1 MCRAAAG
8 GSAAAGRPSGAQS
21 CRGRGPGAPGALPGG
36 AGPAGLS
43 RVTATVRLSPALYE
57 AQEKVRISSEVK
69 DMKKQTP
76 DLRVITQRNKSVEE
90 DSADKNQTSC
100 SEKVSRENATCSYES
115 TVVKLPVIASF
126 AGTTKKIVMVRHPAP
141 SQKPSYCRSNF
152 HVNSSPISL
161 EKTKAVS
168 KVKNRVH
175 MLQMDPQ
182 NLKRDKTAEI
192 DTVIRE
198 SDEFSSTDSDT
209 SKNISRKGKITRE
222 SCKKRSSVISKAKQ
236 QDLDVESVRVLR
248 KRSKQPSVRS
258 AREQLEEARD
268 VTRPDISKIYEKNFQ
283 QSKPEEPTSTPALPV
298 KVVARSIDEIIAS
311 LQSTSPSPSDQT
323 IKELLESV
331 LGQNYNI
338 KTEQAPIEY
347 EEIKTES
354 QVLPSFHQASLKTPV
369 VQKESQAAENESR
382 PKDEL
387 LTYNKQVKQAPSSD
401 VLQVEGKAISK
412 IKPNEVQKEL
422 QKEYGLQQS
431 LPPQASN
438 VKGQHYPSIHRL
450 CTAFPSFI
458 LPPYLQ
464 LVSRV
469 YHTLDRRGHNI
480 LFTAEDT
487 DNKEEETMC
496 SKCIYLK
503 EQSESKRIYY
513 EGVPISEQFQN
524 NRMDGIHFLPPHT
537 SKNLTERQKVAEY
550 CLKKPQL
557 QLLGEKSNVIEDV
570 VFEDFF
576 TDHEELEA
584 EQDDHDFYD
593 YGLVKHAGQDAL
605 AFVLE
610 RSFFDSDYGCLRTK
624 SLLRRCQSLP
634 DFSDSESSETSW
646 IKGSVSALEMTAFQD
661 ETTLNMSDN
670 FKTSMEE
677 LKVMK
682 QQIAEPDVGTEIGKS
697 SPTKHPLNQIC
708 DDLQSMQTDI
718 PAEKMPTLTGQEDSE
733 NDIVLAERPQKTGIK
748 YTVFPRRKKTKK
760 SKKIINTGKLEVVTK
775 KLSQPPKILK
785 RSMSLGRLP
794 IHDKFSIKVSSA
806 INQYQSPSIPCL
818 LDFEKFAEV
827 RGGIPKQTCACIGT
841 ASEEK
846 DTELLKG
853 TEMVASQEA
862 NLQIE
867 LVDSIQPVLLEGAT
881 VTTEDLE
888 KEVRRLTELIEKEE
902 HPSAFHYCRRGAI
915 QRKLGKLKSAMD
927 DLEKAISL
935 EPLLLNAYW
944 HRHLI
949 YLFQDRISA
958 ALDDLHFITKWSKNK
973 ADTYLSMAEIYRKQ
987 GDNTLAIISY
997 SSAIQCSPTDDD
1009 IYFRRAELYFE
1020 ENKLLLAMDD
1030 YTKCF
1035 QYNPKRTDA
1044 LMKHGIH
1051 FFDCSVLTTAIQDFT
1066 AVINEDPSNAQARL
1080 YRGRA
1085 YAKQQQYGNAIQDLG
1100 AAVHLDPSCW
1110 LAFYYRGCI
1119 LRQIDPKRAVQ
1130 DFSVSV
1136 LINDTQKNLRSF
1148 LHRGIIYSEQCQ
1160 WSLAICDFESVLALD
1175 SSVISA
1181 YLNIGLI
1188 LLLHLNQCYEAIRQ
1202 FTNAIE
1208 TDPLNVRAY
1217 VCRALAYHKINNL
1230 PNAVKDINRA
1240 IHLYPNKSQLCILR
1254 GQYLMEL
1261 KKYELASLCVHQ
1273 LAEMDEGNPVQQAL
1287 IQSFCQNHN
1296 TAIECLREATAT
1308 QPEPSVFVILGKIQM
1323 KAKKTKDAVRSFK
1336 KAMKLLMT
1344 SVKILPNTFE
1354 AAEMY
1359 YLTGLCYMEQKS
1371 LLQACDAFSTAIRLH
1386 SSYPDA
1392 FYQRGLC
1399 RMQLRQAKC
1408 IQDFNRALALCPS
1421 HFQAYMSRAAYYGS
1435 KGRYSK
1441 AILNCNE
1448 AIKILPN
1455 SVRAYFY
1462 RGTLKYQNKT
1472 FKTAIEDLSKTIDLN
1487 KTCILAYYN
1496 RAVCYHQL
1504 KDFRKAL
1511 KDYGILLLLELSK
1524 EIAFKVLINRGLLY
1538 MELGDYAN
1546 ACEDFK
1552 EATLLNPDDSQ
1563 IFQAIGIC
1571 YHKLHEFEEAVRS
1584 FDQVLKLDPISV
1596 GAYVGRGNSYMEN
1609 GHEVGRKRA
1618 QKDFLRAIHL
1628 NPRCVK
1634 ARICL
1639 GYNLQALGKFQR
1651 AWRQFTVAI
1660 CIDPKCHAAYD
1671 GRASV
1676 CLQMG
1681 ETFAAFQDTNAALQ
1695 LTTTAPLLTNR
1706 GVINQLMGYLPC
1718 AMKDYQQAISVDPN
1732 YALAYFNAANIYFF
1746 NRQFSQ
1752 AYCYY
1757 SKVLQLDPR
1766 NESAVMNRAITNTLL
1781 NNIEE
1786 AKEDFE
1792 KAISLCPFSAAVYFN
1807 RANFYNGLKQYE
1819 LAEKDI
1825 STALSIQ
1832 PNDALMYKFRADIRG
1847 KLGFNKEAVE
1857 DYKQAISIQ
1866 EQIDSM

>member
-1 MCRAAAG
+1 MR
-8 GSAAAGRPSGAQS
+8 
-21 CRGRGPGAPGALPGG
+21 
-36 AGPAGLS
+36 
-43 RVTATVRLSPALYE
+43 
-57 AQEKVRISSEVK
+57 
-69 DMKKQTP
+69 KQTP
-76 DLRVITQRNKSVEE
+76 DIRVMTQRNKSVEE
-90 DSADKNQTSC
+90 DSADKNQRSL
-100 SEKVSRENATCSYES
+100 SEKVNRENATCSHES

-126 AGTTKKIVMVRHPAP
+126 AGTTKKILMVKHPLP
-141 SQKPSYCRSNF
+141 PQKPSYCRSNF
-152 HVNSSPISL
+152 HVNSSPVSL
-161 EKTKAVS
+161 EKRKAVS
-168 KVKNRVH
+168 KVKDRVH
-175 MLQMDPQ
+175 MLQMGSQ
-182 NLKRDKTAEI
+182 NLKRDKTEEI
-192 DTVIRE
+192 DTLIKV
-198 SDEFSSTDSDT
+198 SDEFSPTDSDT

-222 SCKKRSSVISKAKQ
+222 SCKKRSRVISKAKQ
-236 QDLDVESVRVLR
+236 QDLDVESGKVLR
-248 KRSKQPSVRS
+248 KGSKQPSVRS

-268 VTRPDISKIYEKNFQ
+268 VTRPDASKIYEKNFQ

-338 KTEQAPIEY
+338 KMEAPREH

-369 VQKESQAAENESR
+369 VQKESQAAENESQ
-382 PKDEL
+382 PKYEL
-387 LTYNKQVKQAPSSD
+387 LTYNKQAPSLD

-412 IKPNEVQKEL
+412 IKPAEVQKEL
-422 QKEYGLQQS
+422 QEEHDLQQS

-438 VKGQHYPSIHRL
+438 IKSQHYPGIHRL

-487 DNKEEETMC
+487 DSKEEEPTC
-496 SKCIYLK
+496 SNYIYLK
-503 EQSESKRIYY
+503 EQAERKRICY

-524 NRMDGIHFLPPHT
+524 NQRDGIHFLHPHT
-537 SKNLTERQKVAEY
+537 SKSPHECQKVAEY

-557 QLLGEKSNVIEDV
+557 QLLGEKVSIYPEALKVFWAPAPPKFSAPISSLKEILFPTYESNVIEDV

-576 TDHEELEA
+576 TDHEEDLEA
-584 EQDDHDFYD
+584 EQDDHDFCD
-593 YGLVKHAGQDAL
+593 YGM
-605 AFVLE
+605 
-610 RSFFDSDYGCLRTK
+610 TK
-624 SLLRRCQSLP
+624 RLLRRCQSLP
-634 DFSDSESSETSW
+634 DFSDSESSETSL
-646 IKGSVSALEMTAFQD
+646 IKRSVSALEMTAFKD
-661 ETTLNMSDN
+661 ETTLNMSAN
-670 FKTSMEE
+670 FKTSMKE

-682 QQIAEPDVGTEIGKS
+682 QQIAETEVETEIGKS
-697 SPTKHPLNQIC
+697 SPTKHLLNQLC
-708 DDLQSMQTDI
+708 DDPQSMQTDI
-718 PAEKMPTLTGQEDSE
+718 PVEKMPNLTGQEDSE
-733 NDIVLAERPQKTGIK
+733 NDVVERPQKAGIK
-748 YTVFPRRKKTKK
+748 CTVFPRRRKTKK
-760 SKKIINTGKLEVVTK
+760 SKKIIRPRILEAVIK

-785 RSMSLGRLP
+785 RSVSLGRLH
-794 IHDKFSIKVSSA
+794 IHDKFSIKVSAA
-806 INQYQSPSIPCL
+806 IKQYRSHSIPCL
-818 LDFEKFAEV
+818 LDFEKFAKK
-827 RGGIPKQTCACIGT
+827 RGGIPKETSARMWVSGIWICWFEETFPPSGT
-841 ASEEK
+841 ASEES

-853 TEMVASQEA
+853 TETVDCKEA

-881 VTTEDLE
+881 VSIEDLE
-888 KEVRRLTELIEKEE
+888 EEVRRLTELIEKEE
-902 HPSAFHYCRRGAI
+902 HSSAFHYCRRGAI

-958 ALDDLHFITKWSKNK
+958 ALDDLNFITKWNKNK
-973 ADTYLSMAEIYRKQ
+973 ADTYLSRAEIYRKQ
-987 GDNTLAIISY
+987 GDNTLAILNY

-1020 ENKLLLAMDD
+1020 ENQLLLAMDD
-1030 YTKCF
+1030 YAKCF

-1051 FFDCSVLTTAIQDFT
+1051 FFDHSVLTIAIQDFT
-1066 AVINEDPSNAQARL
+1066 AVIKEDPSNAQARL
-1080 YRGRA
+1080 YRGRV
-1085 YAKQQQYGNAIQDLG
+1085 YAKQQQYRNAIQDF
-1100 AAVHLDPSCW
+1100 AVAVHLDPSCW

-1136 LINDTQKNLRSF
+1136 LINDTQENFCSF
-1148 LHRGIIYSEQCQ
+1148 LHRGIVYSEQCQ

-1175 SSVISA
+1175 SSVIFA

-1188 LLLHLNQCYEAIRQ
+1188 LLLHLNQYYEAIQQ

-1208 TDPLNVRAY
+1208 TDPLSVQAY
-1217 VCRALAYHKINNL
+1217 VCRAQAYQKINNL
-1230 PNAVKDINRA
+1230 PNALKDIGRA
-1240 IHLYPNKSQLCILR
+1240 IHLYPNKSQLCVLR

-1261 KKYELASLCVHQ
+1261 KKYELASLCIYQ
-1273 LAEMDEGNPVQQAL
+1273 LAEMDEESFTSQPVQQGL
-1287 IQSFCQNHN
+1287 IQSFCQNHSK
-1296 TAIECLREATAT
+1296 AIECLQEATAT
-1308 QPEPSVFVILGKIQM
+1308 QPEPAMFVILGKIQM

-1336 KAMKLLMT
+1336 NAMKLLMT
-1344 SVKILPNTFE
+1344 SAKILPNTFE

-1371 LLQACDAFSTAIRLH
+1371 LLQARDAFSMAIRLH

-1399 RMQLRQAKC
+1399 RMQLREAKC
-1408 IQDFNRALALCPS
+1408 IRDFNQVLVLCPS

-1448 AIKILPN
+1448 AIKILPD
-1455 SVRAYFY
+1455 SVQAYFY

-1472 FKTAIEDLSKTIDLN
+1472 FKAAIEDLSKTIDLN

-1496 RAVCYHQL
+1496 RAICYYQI

-1511 KDYGILLLLELSK
+1511 KDYGILLLLELNK

-1538 MELGDYAN
+1538 MELGDYAS

-1552 EATLLNPDDSQ
+1552 EANILSPDDSQ
-1563 IFQAIGIC
+1563 IFHTMGIC
-1571 YHKLHEFEEAVRS
+1571 YHRLHEFKEAVRS
-1584 FDQVLKLDPISV
+1584 FDQVLKLDPVSV
-1596 GAYVGRGNSYMEN
+1596 DAYVGRGNSYMEN
-1609 GHEVGRKRA
+1609 GHEAGCKQA

-1628 NPRCVK
+1628 NPKCIK

-1639 GYNLQALGKFQR
+1639 GYNLQALGKLQR

-1660 CIDPKCHAAYD
+1660 CIDPKCYVAYD

-1681 ETFAAFQDTNAALQ
+1681 ETFAAFQDTNAALK

-1732 YALAYFNAANIYFF
+1732 YALAYFNAANIYFH

-1752 AYCYY
+1752 AYHYY

-1786 AKEDFE
+1786 AKKDFE
-1792 KAISLCPFSAAVYFN
+1792 KAICLCPFSAAVYFN

-1825 STALSIQ
+1825 SIGNLYLSVMIMFGSILAITITNYLALFHDSESMCVFLLVHFL
-1832 PNDALMYKFRADIRG
+1832 PNLTRYYDVIKK
-1847 KLGFNKEAVE
+1847 KLN
-1857 DYKQAISIQ
+1857 
-1866 EQIDSM
+1866 

>member
-1 MCRAAAG
+1 MGSTLALEPFLPELFLSTTITAKRPPSPDQPDVGGGHPLFFLHLLLPGTQGLDPPGRTRRALQLPCPAPPPAGPCLPAACFSAAGCPPFQPPPPGAG
-8 GSAAAGRPSGAQS
+8 GSGGPVLPGPRPRGTGSAPGRCRACRAFAGHAQGAPFM
-21 CRGRGPGAPGALPGG
+21 GAVRGPGGVVWLVA
-36 AGPAGLS
+36 
-43 RVTATVRLSPALYE
+43 
-57 AQEKVRISSEVK
+57 KVRIFSEVR

-76 DLRVITQRNKSVEE
+76 DLRVMTQRNKSVEE
-90 DSADKNQTSC
+90 DGADKNQRSC
-100 SEKVSRENATCSYES
+100 SEKVNRENATCSHKS
-115 TVVKLPVIASF
+115 KVVKLPVIASF
-126 AGTTKKIVMVRHPAP
+126 AGTTKKIVMVKHSAP
-141 SQKPSYCRSNF
+141 PQKPSYCRSNF
-152 HVNSSPISL
+152 HVNSSPIPL

-168 KVKNRVH
+168 KVKDRVR

-182 NLKRDKTAEI
+182 NLKRDKTEEI
-192 DTVIRE
+192 DTVIKD

-209 SKNISRKGKITRE
+209 IKNISRKGKISRE
-222 SCKKRSSVISKAKQ
+222 SCKKRSRVISKAKQ
-236 QDLDVESVRVLR
+236 QDLGVESGRVLR
-248 KRSKQPSVRS
+248 KGSKQPSVRS

-268 VTRPDISKIYEKNFQ
+268 VTRPDTSKIYEKNFQ

-338 KTEQAPIEY
+338 KMEAPIEH

-354 QVLPSFHQASLKTPV
+354 QVLPSFHEASLKSPII
-369 VQKESQAAENESR
+369 QKESQAKQNESQ

-387 LTYNKQVKQAPSSD
+387 LTYNKQVKQAPSLD

-412 IKPNEVQKEL
+412 IKPDEVQKEL
-422 QKEYGLQQS
+422 QEEHDLQRS

-438 VKGQHYPSIHRL
+438 V
-450 CTAFPSFI
+450 
-458 LPPYLQ
+458 
-464 LVSRV
+464 
-469 YHTLDRRGHNI
+469 
-480 LFTAEDT
+480 
-487 DNKEEETMC
+487 
-496 SKCIYLK
+496 
-503 EQSESKRIYY
+503 ES
-513 EGVPISEQFQN
+513 V
-524 NRMDGIHFLPPHT
+524 
-537 SKNLTERQKVAEY
+537 
-550 CLKKPQL
+550 
-557 QLLGEKSNVIEDV
+557 
-570 VFEDFF
+570 
-576 TDHEELEA
+576 
-584 EQDDHDFYD
+584 
-593 YGLVKHAGQDAL
+593 
-605 AFVLE
+605 
-610 RSFFDSDYGCLRTK
+610 
-624 SLLRRCQSLP
+624 
-634 DFSDSESSETSW
+634 
-646 IKGSVSALEMTAFQD
+646 
-661 ETTLNMSDN
+661 
-670 FKTSMEE
+670 
-677 LKVMK
+677 
-682 QQIAEPDVGTEIGKS
+682 
-697 SPTKHPLNQIC
+697 
-708 DDLQSMQTDI
+708 
-718 PAEKMPTLTGQEDSE
+718 
-733 NDIVLAERPQKTGIK
+733 
-748 YTVFPRRKKTKK
+748 
-760 SKKIINTGKLEVVTK
+760 
-775 KLSQPPKILK
+775 
-785 RSMSLGRLP
+785 SLGRLP
-794 IHDKFSIKVSSA
+794 VHDKISIKVSPA
-806 INQYQSPSIPCL
+806 IKQYQSPSIPCL
-818 LDFEKFAEV
+818 LDFEKFAKA
-827 RGGIPKQTCACIGT
+827 RGGIPKETSARMWVSGIWNCWFDENFPPSGT

-853 TEMVASQEA
+853 TETVDSQEA
-862 NLQIE
+862 NPQIE
-867 LVDSIQPVLLEGAT
+867 LVDSMQPVLLEGAT
-881 VTTEDLE
+881 VSIEDLE

-958 ALDDLHFITKWSKNK
+958 ALDDLNFITKWSKNK

-987 GDNTLAIISY
+987 GDNTLAIINY

-1009 IYFRRAELYFE
+1009 IYCRRAELYFE
-1020 ENKLLLAMDD
+1020 ENQLLLAMDD
-1030 YTKCF
+1030 YAKCF

-1051 FFDCSVLTTAIQDFT
+1051 FFDHSVLTIAIQDFT
-1066 AVINEDPSNAQARL
+1066 AVIKEDPSNAQARL

-1085 YAKQQQYGNAIQDLG
+1085 YAKQQQYRNAIQDLA

-1110 LAFYYRGCI
+1110 LAFYYRGCV
-1119 LRQIDPKRAVQ
+1119 LRQIDPQRAVQ

-1136 LINDTQKNLRSF
+1136 LINDTQENFCSF
-1148 LHRGIIYSEQCQ
+1148 LHRGILYSEQCQ

-1175 SSVISA
+1175 SSVIFA

-1188 LLLHLNQCYEAIRQ
+1188 LLLHLDQYYEAIRQ

-1208 TDPLNVRAY
+1208 IDPLNVRAY
-1217 VCRALAYHKINNL
+1217 VCRAQAYHKIRNL

-1240 IHLYPNKSQLCILR
+1240 IHLYPNKSQLCMLR

-1261 KKYELASLCVHQ
+1261 KKYELASLCIHQ
-1273 LAEMDEGNPVQQAL
+1273 LAEMNEESFTTQPVQQAL

-1296 TAIECLREATAT
+1296 KAIECLREATAT
-1308 QPEPSVFVILGKIQM
+1308 QPEPSMFVILGKIQM
-1323 KAKKTKDAVRSFK
+1323 KAKKTKDALRSFK

-1344 SVKILPNTFE
+1344 SAKILPNTFE

-1359 YLTGLCYMEQKS
+1359 YRTGLCYMEQKC
-1371 LLQACDAFSTAIRLH
+1371 LLRARDAFSMAIRLH

-1399 RMQLRQAKC
+1399 RMQLGQAKC
-1408 IQDFNRALALCPS
+1408 IRDFNRALALCPS
-1421 HFQAYMSRAAYYGS
+1421 HFQAYMSLAAYYGS

-1472 FKTAIEDLSKTIDLN
+1472 FKAAIEDLSKTIDLN

-1496 RAVCYHQL
+1496 RAVCYHQT
-1504 KDFRKAL
+1504 KDFRKSL

-1552 EATLLNPDDSQ
+1552 EATLLSPDNSQ
-1563 IFQAIGIC
+1563 IFQALGIC
-1571 YHKLHEFEEAVRS
+1571 YHRLHEFEEAVRS
-1584 FDQVLKLDPISV
+1584 FDQVLKLDPVSV
-1596 GAYVGRGNSYMEN
+1596 DAYVGRGNLYMEN
-1609 GHEVGRKRA
+1609 GCEAGCKQA

-1628 NPRCVK
+1628 NPKCIK

-1639 GYNLQALGKFQR
+1639 GYNLQALGKLQR
-1651 AWRQFTVAI
+1651 AWNQFTVAI
-1660 CIDPKCHAAYD
+1660 CIDPKCCAAYD

-1681 ETFAAFQDTNAALQ
+1681 ETFAAFQDTNAALK

-1732 YALAYFNAANIYFF
+1732 YALAYFNAANIYFH

-1792 KAISLCPFSAAVYFN
+1792 KAICLCPFSAAVYFN

>member
-1 MCRAAAG
+1 
-8 GSAAAGRPSGAQS
+8 
-21 CRGRGPGAPGALPGG
+21 
-36 AGPAGLS
+36 
-43 RVTATVRLSPALYE
+43 
-57 AQEKVRISSEVK
+57 
-69 DMKKQTP
+69 MKKQTP
-76 DLRVITQRNKSVEE
+76 DLRVMTQRNKSAEE
-90 DSADKNQTSC
+90 DIADKNQRSC
-100 SEKVSRENATCSYES
+100 SEKVNRENATCSHES
-115 TVVKLPVIASF
+115 TVVKLPVIAAF
-126 AGTTKKIVMVRHPAP
+126 AGTTKKIVMLKHPAP
-141 SQKPSYCRSNF
+141 PQKPSYCRSNF

-168 KVKNRVH
+168 KVKDRVC
-175 MLQMDPQ
+175 MLQMDLQ
-182 NLKRDKTAEI
+182 NLNRDKTEEI
-192 DTVIRE
+192 GTVIKD
-198 SDEFSSTDSDT
+198 SDEFCSTDSD
-209 SKNISRKGKITRE
+209 KNKSISRKGKITRE
-222 SCKKRSSVISKAKQ
+222 SCKKRSRVISKVKQ
-236 QDLDVESVRVLR
+236 QDLAVESGRVLR
-248 KRSKQPSVRS
+248 KGSKQPSVRS

-268 VTRPDISKIYEKNFQ
+268 VTRPDTSKIYENNFQ
-283 QSKPEEPTSTPALPV
+283 QSKPEEPISTPALPV
-298 KVVARSIDEIIAS
+298 KVVARSIGEIIAS

-338 KTEQAPIEY
+338 KMEAPIEH

-369 VQKESQAAENESR
+369 VQKESQAAKNESQ

-387 LTYNKQVKQAPSSD
+387 LTYNKQVKQAPALD
-401 VLQVEGKAISK
+401 ALLVEGKAITK
-412 IKPNEVQKEL
+412 IKPDQVQKEL
-422 QKEYGLQQS
+422 QEEHNLQQS
-431 LPPQASN
+431 LLPQASN
-438 VKGQHYPSIHRL
+438 VKGQHNPSIHRL

-487 DNKEEETMC
+487 DNKEEEPMC
-496 SKCIYLK
+496 SKSIYLK
-503 EQSESKRIYY
+503 EQAERKRVCY

-524 NRMDGIHFLPPHT
+524 NRTDGIHFLPPHT
-537 SKNLTERQKVAEY
+537 SKSLTGCQKFAEY

-557 QLLGEKSNVIEDV
+557 QLLGEKSNGIEDV
-570 VFEDFF
+570 VFEGFF
-576 TDHEELEA
+576 TDHDEELEA

-593 YGLVKHAGQDAL
+593 YGLV
-605 AFVLE
+605 
-610 RSFFDSDYGCLRTK
+610 CITTK

-634 DFSDSESSETSW
+634 DFSDSESSEISL
-646 IKGSVSALEMTAFQD
+646 IKRSVSALEMTAFKD
-661 ETTLNMSDN
+661 ETTLNISAN
-670 FKTSMEE
+670 FKTSMKE

-682 QQIAEPDVGTEIGKS
+682 QRIAESEVETEIGKS
-697 SPTKHPLNQIC
+697 SPTKHLLNEIC
-708 DDLQSMQTDI
+708 DNPQSMQTDI
-718 PAEKMPTLTGQEDSE
+718 PVEKTPALTGQEDNE
-733 NDIVLAERPQKTGIK
+733 NDVVLVERSQKAGIK

-760 SKKIINTGKLEVVTK
+760 SKKIINPRKLEAVIN

-785 RSMSLGRLP
+785 RSVSLGRLS
-794 IHDKFSIKVSSA
+794 ICDKFSTKVSSA
-806 INQYQSPSIPCL
+806 IKQYQSPSIPCL
-818 LDFEKFAEV
+818 LDFEKFAKV
-827 RGGIPKQTCACIGT
+827 RGGIPEETSARMWVSGIWNCWFDETFPPSGT

-853 TEMVASQEA
+853 TEMADSQEA
-862 NLQIE
+862 NVQIE

-881 VTTEDLE
+881 VSIEDLE

-935 EPLLLNAYW
+935 EPLLLDAYW

-949 YLFQDRISA
+949 YLFQERISA
-958 ALDDLHFITKWSKNK
+958 AFDDLNFITKWSKNK

-1020 ENKLLLAMDD
+1020 ENQLLLAMDD
-1030 YTKCF
+1030 YAKCF
-1035 QYNPKRTDA
+1035 QCNPKRTDA

-1051 FFDCSVLTTAIQDFT
+1051 FFHRSVLPTAIQDFT
-1066 AVINEDPSNAQARL
+1066 AVIKEDPSNAQARL

-1085 YAKQQQYGNAIQDLG
+1085 YAKQQQYRNAIQDLA

-1119 LRQIDPKRAVQ
+1119 LRQIDPKKAVQ

-1136 LINDTQKNLRSF
+1136 LINDTQENFCSF
-1148 LHRGIIYSEQCQ
+1148 LHRGIVYSEQCQ

-1175 SSVISA
+1175 RSVIFA

-1188 LLLHLNQCYEAIRQ
+1188 LLLHLDQCYEAIRQ

-1208 TDPLNVRAY
+1208 IDPLNVRAY
-1217 VCRALAYHKINNL
+1217 VCRAQAYHKIHNL

-1261 KKYELASLCVHQ
+1261 KKDELASLCVHQ

-1296 TAIECLREATAT
+1296 KAIECLREAAAT
-1308 QPEPSVFVILGKIQM
+1308 QPEPSMFIILGKIQM

-1344 SVKILPNTFE
+1344 SAKILPNTFE
-1354 AAEMY
+1354 TAEMY

-1371 LLQACDAFSTAIRLH
+1371 LLRARDAFSMAIRIH

-1399 RMQLRQAKC
+1399 RMQLREATC
-1408 IQDFNRALALCPS
+1408 IRDFNRALALCPS

-1448 AIKILPN
+1448 AIKILP
-1455 SVRAYFY
+1455 SSARAYFY

-1472 FKTAIEDLSKTIDLN
+1472 FKAAIEDLSKTIDLD

-1496 RAVCYHQL
+1496 RAVCYHQI

-1524 EIAFKVLINRGLLY
+1524 EISFKVLINRGLLCV
-1538 MELGDYAN
+1538 ELGDYAN

-1552 EATLLNPDDSQ
+1552 EATLLSPYDSQ
-1563 IFQAIGIC
+1563 VFQAIGIC
-1571 YHKLHEFEEAVRS
+1571 YHRLNEFEEAVRS
-1584 FDQVLKLDPISV
+1584 FDQALKLDPVSV
-1596 GAYVGRGNSYMEN
+1596 DAYVGRGNLYMEN
-1609 GHEVGRKRA
+1609 GHEAGCKQA

-1628 NPRCVK
+1628 NPKCIK

-1639 GYNLQALGKFQR
+1639 GYNFKALGKLQR
-1651 AWRQFTVAI
+1651 AWSQFTVAI
-1660 CIDPKCHAAYD
+1660 CIDSKCHAAYD
-1671 GRASV
+1671 GRASI

-1681 ETFAAFQDTNAALQ
+1681 ETFAAFQDINAALK

-1706 GVINQLMGYLPC
+1706 GVISQLMGYLPC

-1732 YALAYFNAANIYFF
+1732 YALAYFNAANIYFH

-1766 NESAVMNRAITNTLL
+1766 NESAVMNRAITNALL

-1792 KAISLCPFSAAVYFN
+1792 KAICLCPFSAAVYFN
-1807 RANFYNGLKQYE
+1807 RANFYYGLKQYE

-1847 KLGFNKEAVE
+1847 KLGFYKEAVE

>member
-1 MCRAAAG
+1 
-8 GSAAAGRPSGAQS
+8 
-21 CRGRGPGAPGALPGG
+21 
-36 AGPAGLS
+36 
-43 RVTATVRLSPALYE
+43 
-57 AQEKVRISSEVK
+57 
-69 DMKKQTP
+69 MKKQTP
-76 DLRVITQRNKSVEE
+76 DLRVMTQRNKSVED
-90 DSADKNQTSC
+90 DSADKNQRSC
-100 SEKVSRENATCSYES
+100 SEKVNRENTTCSHKS
-115 TVVKLPVIASF
+115 TAVKLPVIAPF
-126 AGTTKKIVMVRHPAP
+126 AGTTKKIVMVKHPAP
-141 SQKPSYCRSNF
+141 PQKPSYCRSNF
-152 HVNSSPISL
+152 HVNISPISL
-161 EKTKAVS
+161 EKTRAVS
-168 KVKNRVH
+168 KVKGRVH
-175 MLQMDPQ
+175 VLQMDPQ
-182 NLKRDKTAEI
+182 HLKRDKTEKI
-192 DTVIRE
+192 DTVIKD

-222 SCKKRSSVISKAKQ
+222 SCKKRSRVISKAKQ
-236 QDLDVESVRVLR
+236 QDLDVESGRMLR
-248 KRSKQPSVRS
+248 KGSKQPSVRS

-268 VTRPDISKIYEKNFQ
+268 VTRPDTSKIYEKNFQ

-331 LGQNYNI
+331 LGQNYN
-338 KTEQAPIEY
+338 KKMEAAVEH

-354 QVLPSFHQASLKTPV
+354 QDLPRFHQASL
-369 VQKESQAAENESR
+369 
-382 PKDEL
+382 
-387 LTYNKQVKQAPSSD
+387 APSLD
-401 VLQVEGKAISK
+401 VLHVKGKAISK
-412 IKPNEVQKEL
+412 IKPDEVQKEL
-422 QKEYGLQQS
+422 QEEHDLQQS

-438 VKGQHYPSIHRL
+438 VKGRHYPGIHRL

-487 DNKEEETMC
+487 DNKEDEPMC
-496 SKCIYLK
+496 SKYIYLK
-503 EQSESKRIYY
+503 EHAERKRICY
-513 EGVPISEQFQN
+513 EGVPISEQFQS
-524 NRMDGIHFLPPHT
+524 NRTDGIHFLHPHT
-537 SKNLTERQKVAEY
+537 SKRLTECQKVAEY

-557 QLLGEKSNVIEDV
+557 QLLGEKVSIYPEALKMFWAPAPPKFSAPISSLKEILFPTYESNVIEDV

-576 TDHEELEA
+576 TDYEEELEA
-584 EQDDHDFYD
+584 EQDDRDFYD
-593 YGLVKHAGQDAL
+593 YRL
-605 AFVLE
+605 
-610 RSFFDSDYGCLRTK
+610 TK
-624 SLLRRCQSLP
+624 NLLRRCQSLP
-634 DFSDSESSETSW
+634 DFSEGESSETSL
-646 IKGSVSALEMTAFQD
+646 IKRTVSALEMTAFKG
-661 ETTLNMSDN
+661 ETTLNMSAN
-670 FKTSMEE
+670 FKTSIKE

-682 QQIAEPDVGTEIGKS
+682 QRIAEPEVETEIGKS
-697 SPTKHPLNQIC
+697 SPTKHLLNQIC
-708 DDLQSMQTDI
+708 DDPLSMQTDI
-718 PAEKMPTLTGQEDSE
+718 PVKKKPTLTGQEDSE
-733 NDIVLAERPQKTGIK
+733 NDVLVERPQKAGIK
-748 YTVFPRRKKTKK
+748 CTVVPRRKKTKK
-760 SKKIINTGKLEVVTK
+760 SKKINPRKLEAVIK

-785 RSMSLGRLP
+785 RSVSLGRLP

-806 INQYQSPSIPCL
+806 VKKYQSPSIPCL
-818 LDFEKFAEV
+818 LDFEKFAKV
-827 RGGIPKQTCACIGT
+827 RGGIAKESSARVWVSGIWNCWFDETFPPSGT
-841 ASEEK
+841 AEEK
-846 DTELLKG
+846 DTELLQVNE
-853 TEMVASQEA
+853 TVDSQEA

-867 LVDSIQPVLLEGAT
+867 LVDSIQPVLLEGTT
-881 VTTEDLE
+881 VSIEDLE

-902 HPSAFHYCRRGAI
+902 HPSAFHFCRRGAI

-958 ALDDLHFITKWSKNK
+958 ALDDLNFITKWSKNK
-973 ADTYLSMAEIYRKQ
+973 TDTYLSMAEIYRKQ

-1020 ENKLLLAMDD
+1020 ENQFLLAMDD
-1030 YTKCF
+1030 YAKCF

-1051 FFDCSVLTTAIQDFT
+1051 FFDCSILTTAIQDFT
-1066 AVINEDPSNAQARL
+1066 AVIKKDPSNAQARL

-1085 YAKQQQYGNAIQDLG
+1085 YAKQQQYRNAIQDLA

-1136 LINDTQKNLRSF
+1136 LINDTQENVCSF
-1148 LHRGIIYSEQCQ
+1148 LHRGIVYSEQCQ

-1175 SSVISA
+1175 SSIIFA

-1188 LLLHLNQCYEAIRQ
+1188 LLLHLERYYEAIQQ

-1208 TDPLNVRAY
+1208 IDPLNVRAY
-1217 VCRALAYHKINNL
+1217 VCRAQAYRKIHNL
-1230 PNAVKDINRA
+1230 PNALKDINRA

-1261 KKYELASLCVHQ
+1261 KKYELASLCIYQ
-1273 LAEMDEGNPVQQAL
+1273 LAEMDEESFTSQPVQQAL

-1296 TAIECLREATAT
+1296 KAIECLREATAT
-1308 QPEPSVFVILGKIQM
+1308 QPEPSMFVILGKIQM
-1323 KAKKTKDAVRSFK
+1323 KAKKTKVRKIYIIYMPNFQLSALQLLILSVLQDAVRSFK
-1336 KAMKLLMT
+1336 KAMKLLMA
-1344 SVKILPNTFE
+1344 SAKILPNTFE

-1371 LLQACDAFSTAIRLH
+1371 LLRARDAFSMAIRLH

-1408 IQDFNRALALCPS
+1408 IRDFNRAVALCPS

-1435 KGRYSK
+1435 KGRYPK

-1448 AIKILPN
+1448 AIKIIPN

-1472 FKTAIEDLSKTIDLN
+1472 FQAAIEDLSKTIDLN
-1487 KTCILAYYN
+1487 KTCIVAHYN
-1496 RAVCYHQL
+1496 RAVCYHEI
-1504 KDFRKAL
+1504 KEFKKAL

-1552 EATLLNPDDSQ
+1552 EATLLSPDDSQ

-1571 YHKLHEFEEAVRS
+1571 YHRLHEFEEAVRS
-1584 FDQVLKLDPISV
+1584 FDQVLKLDPVSV
-1596 GAYVGRGNSYMEN
+1596 DTYVGRGNSYMEN
-1609 GHEVGRKRA
+1609 GHEAGCKQA

-1628 NPRCVK
+1628 NPKCIK

-1639 GYNLQALGKFQR
+1639 GYNLQALGKLQR
-1651 AWRQFTVAI
+1651 AWSQFTVAI

-1681 ETFAAFQDTNAALQ
+1681 ETFAAFQDTNAALK

-1732 YALAYFNAANIYFF
+1732 YALAYFNAANIYFH

-1757 SKVLQLDPR
+1757 SKALQLDPR

-1792 KAISLCPFSAAVYFN
+1792 KAICLCPFSAAVYFN
-1807 RANFYNGLKQYE
+1807 RANFYNGLKQYD

>member
-1 MCRAAAG
+1 
-8 GSAAAGRPSGAQS
+8 
-21 CRGRGPGAPGALPGG
+21 
-36 AGPAGLS
+36 
-43 RVTATVRLSPALYE
+43 
-57 AQEKVRISSEVK
+57 
-69 DMKKQTP
+69 MKKQTP
-76 DLRVITQRNKSVEE
+76 DLRVMTQRNKSVEE
-90 DSADKNQTSC
+90 VSADKNQQSW
-100 SEKVSRENATCSYES
+100 SEKVNRENAICSHES

-126 AGTTKKIVMVRHPAP
+126 VGTTKKIVMVKHPAP
-141 SQKPSYCRSNF
+141 PQKPSYCLSNF

-168 KVKNRVH
+168 KVKDRVR

-182 NLKRDKTAEI
+182 NFKREKTEEI
-192 DTVIRE
+192 DTVIKG
-198 SDEFSSTDSDT
+198 SDEFSSTDSYT
-209 SKNISRKGKITRE
+209 SKNVSRKGKITRE
-222 SCKKRSSVISKAKQ
+222 SCKKRSRVISKAKQ
-236 QDLDVESVRVLR
+236 QDLDVELGRVLR
-248 KRSKQPSVRS
+248 KGSKQPSVRS
-258 AREQLEEARD
+258 AREQLEEVRD
-268 VTRPDISKIYEKNFQ
+268 VTRPDTSKIYEKNFQ
-283 QSKPEEPTSTPALPV
+283 QRKPEEPTSTPALPV

-311 LQSTSPSPSDQT
+311 LQSTSPSPSDEM

-331 LGQNYNI
+331 LGQNYSI
-338 KTEQAPIEY
+338 KME
-347 EEIKTES
+347 
-354 QVLPSFHQASLKTPV
+354 TPV
-369 VQKESQAAENESR
+369 IQKESQAVENESW

-387 LTYNKQVKQAPSSD
+387 LTYNKQAPSLD
-401 VLQVEGKAISK
+401 VLQVEGKAILK
-412 IKPNEVQKEL
+412 IKPDEVQKPL
-422 QKEYGLQQS
+422 QEGHDLQQTF
-431 LPPQASN
+431 PPQASN
-438 VKGQHYPSIHRL
+438 VKGRHYPGIHRL

-464 LVSRV
+464 LASRV
-469 YHTLDRRGHNI
+469 YHTLDIRGHNI
-480 LFTAEDT
+480 LFTAEDAN
-487 DNKEEETMC
+487 NKEEEPMS
-496 SKCIYLK
+496 SKYVYLK
-503 EQSESKRIYY
+503 EQAEKKRIYY

-524 NRMDGIHFLPPHT
+524 NWTDEIHFLPPHAAE
-537 SKNLTERQKVAEY
+537 SLTECQKVTEY
-550 CLKKPQL
+550 CLEKPQL
-557 QLLGEKSNVIEDV
+557 QLLGEKSNVIHDV
-570 VFEDFF
+570 VFEDLF
-576 TDHEELEA
+576 TDCEEEVEA

-593 YGLVKHAGQDAL
+593 YGL
-605 AFVLE
+605 
-610 RSFFDSDYGCLRTK
+610 TK
-624 SLLRRCQSLP
+624 SLPRRWQSLP
-634 DFSDSESSETSW
+634 NFSDSESSETSL
-646 IKGSVSALEMTAFQD
+646 IKRSVSALEMTAFED
-661 ETTLNMSDN
+661 ENTLKMSAN
-670 FKTSMEE
+670 FRISVKE

-682 QQIAEPDVGTEIGKS
+682 QRIAEQEVETEIGKS
-697 SPTKHPLNQIC
+697 SPTKHLLNQIC
-708 DDLQSMQTDI
+708 DDPQSMQTDT
-718 PAEKMPTLTGQEDSE
+718 AVKKMPTLTGQEDSE
-733 NDIVLAERPQKTGIK
+733 NDIVLVKRPQKSGIK
-748 YTVFPRRKKTKK
+748 YTDFPRRKKTKK
-760 SKKIINTGKLEVVTK
+760 SKEKRNPRKLEAVIK
-775 KLSQPPKILK
+775 KLSTFQ
-785 RSMSLGRLP
+785 SVSLGRLP
-794 IHDKFSIKVSSA
+794 INDKFGIKVSSA
-806 INQYQSPSIPCL
+806 IKQYQSHSIPCL
-818 LDFEKFAEV
+818 LDFEKFAKV
-827 RGGIPKQTCACIGT
+827 RGGIPKETSARMWVHGIWNCWFDETFPPRGT
-841 ASEEK
+841 ASEDK
-846 DTELLKG
+846 DIELLKG
-853 TEMVASQEA
+853 TEMVDSQ
-862 NLQIE
+862 
-867 LVDSIQPVLLEGAT
+867 LVDSMQPVLLEDAT
-881 VTTEDLE
+881 VSVEDLE

-958 ALDDLHFITKWSKNK
+958 ALDDLNFMTKWSKNK

-987 GDNTLAIISY
+987 GDNTLAIINY
-997 SSAIQCSPTDDD
+997 SSAIQCCPTDDD

-1020 ENKLLLAMDD
+1020 ENQLLLAMDD
-1030 YTKCF
+1030 YAKCF

-1051 FFDCSVLTTAIQDFT
+1051 FFDHSVLTTAIQDFT
-1066 AVINEDPSNAQARL
+1066 AVIKEDPSNAQARL

-1085 YAKQQQYGNAIQDLG
+1085 YAKQQQYRNAIQDL
-1100 AAVHLDPSCW
+1100 ATAIYLDPSCW

-1119 LRQIDPKRAVQ
+1119 LRQIDPKRAMQ

-1136 LINDTQKNLRSF
+1136 LINDTQENFCSF
-1148 LHRGIIYSEQCQ
+1148 LHRGIVYSEQSQ
-1160 WSLAICDFESVLALD
+1160 WSLAISDFESVLALD
-1175 SSVISA
+1175 SSVIFA

-1188 LLLHLNQCYEAIRQ
+1188 LLLHLDQYYEAIRW

-1208 TDPLNVRAY
+1208 IDPLNVRAY
-1217 VCRALAYHKINNL
+1217 ICRAQAYHKIHNL

-1240 IHLYPNKSQLCILR
+1240 IHVYPNKSQLYILR

-1261 KKYELASLCVHQ
+1261 KKHELASLCIHQ
-1273 LAEMDEGNPVQQAL
+1273 LAEMDEESFTSQPVQRAL
-1287 IQSFCQNHN
+1287 IQSFCQNHDN
-1296 TAIECLREATAT
+1296 AIECLREATEI
-1308 QPEPSVFVILGKIQM
+1308 QPEPSMFVILGKIQM

-1344 SVKILPNTFE
+1344 SAKILPNTFE
-1354 AAEMY
+1354 AAEIH
-1359 YLTGLCYMEQKS
+1359 YLTGLCHMEQKS
-1371 LLQACDAFSTAIRLH
+1371 LLQACHAFSMAIRLH

-1399 RMQLRQAKC
+1399 RMQLRQAQC
-1408 IQDFNRALALCPS
+1408 IRDFNQALALCPS

-1472 FKTAIEDLSKTIDLN
+1472 FKAAIEDFSKTIDLN

-1496 RAVCYHQL
+1496 RAVCYHQI

-1538 MELGDYAN
+1538 MELCDYAN

-1552 EATLLNPDDSQ
+1552 EATLLSPGDSQ

-1571 YHKLHEFEEAVRS
+1571 YHRLHEFEEAVRS
-1584 FDQVLKLDPISV
+1584 FDQVLKLDPVSV
-1596 GAYVGRGNSYMEN
+1596 DAYIGRGNSYMEN
-1609 GHEVGRKRA
+1609 GHEAGCKQA

-1628 NPRCVK
+1628 NPKCIK

-1639 GYNLQALGKFQR
+1639 GYNLQALGKLHK
-1651 AWRQFTVAI
+1651 AWSQFTVAI

-1676 CLQMG
+1676 CLQVG
-1681 ETFAAFQDTNAALQ
+1681 ETFAAFQDANAALK
-1695 LTTTAPLLTNR
+1695 LATTAPLLTNR

-1732 YALAYFNAANIYFF
+1732 YALAYFNVANIYFH

-1792 KAISLCPFSAAVYFN
+1792 RAVCLCPFSAAVYFN

-1832 PNDALMYKFRADIRG
+1832 PNDALMYKFRADIRA
-1847 KLGFNKEAVE
+1847 KLGFNKKAVE

-1866 EQIDSM
+1866 EHVDSI